1 MNKLAVLSLPLI
13 LSLTACGGGGGGGGG
28 VVGSGGGGGGG
39 GGSQPDSNVALS
51 SAGAS
56 ASATYDNGN
65 AGLVNDGDT
74 STSNFWAGNI
84 TGDSVTI
91 DFGSV
96 KDISSITV
104 HTNATSF
111 SSNNPDKRIEISE
124 DGNTWSLTAQPIGG
138 DLRCAGLSIGSSRIA
153 CTLAER
159 TDARYI
165 RFVTT
170 ASSNVGL
177 IQVYE
182 MEVQGR

>member
-1 MNKLAVLSLPLI
+1 MNKLATLSLPVI
-13 LSLTACGGGGGGGGG
+13 LLLTACGGGGGGGGG
-28 VVGSGGGGGGG
+28 VVGNGGNGGD
-39 GGSQPDSNVALS
+39 SPQTDSNVALA

-65 AGLVNDGDT
+65 AGLVNDGDN

-96 KDISSITV
+96 KDITSITV
-104 HTNATSF
+104 YTNSTTFNST
-111 SSNNPDKRIEISE
+111 NPDKRIEISE
-124 DGNTWSLTAQPIGG
+124 DGNTWSLTAQLTGG
-138 DLRCAGLSIGSSRIA
+138 DLGCASASMASGRIE
-153 CTLAER
+153 CTLADR

-165 RFVTT
+165 RFTTT
-170 ASSNVGL
+170 ATSNVGL